1 MCRKKNEAIA
11 KKLIIIFAKFEELLC
26 FERGRLM
33 MRSEH
38 ETLNEEFTETRNKII
53 DPQYGALRKL
63 RDLERRAHFEMDLV
77 NDKQAANF
85 TSINK
90 DQELRLGV
98 DVSDEDLRD
107 LLVILKKEREGLEV
121 IQKAVSQNAKQ
132 LIVMERELNGL

>member
-53 DPQYGALRKL
+53 DP
-63 RDLERRAHFEMDLV
+63 
-77 NDKQAANF
+77 
-85 TSINK
+85 
-90 DQELRLGV
+90 
-98 DVSDEDLRD
+98 
-107 LLVILKKEREGLEV
+107 
-121 IQKAVSQNAKQ
+121 
-132 LIVMERELNGL
+132 